1 MCHVVSWQPFYM
13 GIRNKWFVS
22 GAALMAQTCWSYQ
35 LSNWLKIIGYIWIK
49 YTVALT
55 IKRFSK
61 SVWYCQFCHS
71 RAAEQAVNKTRAGKI
86 TVENVMLP
94 PAHFRH
100 HRKIFWRV
108 SLMVLHCTMCL
119 RHIWGC
125 NTTSDRSTDSTKGTM
140 GLAVDANNH
149 ANNTFLTR
157 KNG

>member
-100 HRKIFWRV
+100 HRKFFWRV

-119 RHIWGC
+119 RHIWVEIRAVTQLLIVRQTQPRAPWDWQWTLTIML
-125 NTTSDRSTDSTKGTM
+125 TTRS
-140 GLAVDANNH
+140 
-149 ANNTFLTR
+149 
-157 KNG
+157 